1 MSDADTIVA
10 IATAPGRG
18 GVGVVRVSG
27 PAVPVMAGILT
38 GKQLP
43 PRQATLATFFD
54 EHGGPLDQGI
64 ALRFS
69 APASFTGQD
78 VLELHG
84 HGGHAVL
91 GLLVKRCLMLGARLA
106 EPGEFTRRA
115 FLNEK
120 LDLAQAESVAD
131 LIEAASEEGAR
142 SAARS
147 LVGEF
152 SSRVETLVQELI
164 GLRTHVEACVDFPEE
179 EIDTAELAAIKNKG
193 ESLSAALAALQQAA
207 SQGAVLREGLTVVLI
222 GRPNVGK
229 SSLLNRLAGE
239 DLAIVTPIPGTTRD
253 QVRAT
258 IHLNGVPIH
267 LIDTAGLR
275 ETEDEVERL
284 GIERTWQAV
293 SKAGAALLL
302 AEAGESLAL
311 PEAAL
316 LNRLPP
322 SLPLAWVHNKID
334 LHGWQ
339 AGERQQDGQASF
351 RISALT
357 GEGLEP
363 LRDWL
368 LQTAGWKP
376 QGESV
381 FMARARHLAALEEAA
396 RHLTAAGSEIS
407 QFELMAEELR
417 LAQRAL
423 GRITGEFGAD
433 DLLGEIFSRFC
444 IGK

>member
-1 MSDADTIVA
+1 
-10 IATAPGRG
+10 
-18 GVGVVRVSG
+18 
-27 PAVPVMAGILT
+27 MARALT
-38 GKQLP
+38 GKELT
-43 PRQATLATFFD
+43 PRQATLATIVGD
-54 EHGGPLDQGI
+54 QGEPLDQGL

-69 APASFTGQD
+69 APSSFTGQD

-84 HGGHAVL
+84 HGGQAVL
-91 GLLVKRCLMLGARLA
+91 GLLVKRCLGLGARLA

-115 FLNEK
+115 FLNDK

-152 SSRVETLVQELI
+152 SSRVEALVQGLI

-179 EIDTAELAAIKNKG
+179 EIDTAELAAIKMKG
-193 ESLSAALAALQQAA
+193 ESLQATLAALQQAA

-229 SSLLNRLAGE
+229 SSLLNQLAGE

-275 ETEDEVERL
+275 ETDDEVEKL

-293 SKAGAALLL
+293 SRAGAALLL
-302 AEAGESLAL
+302 AEAGESLAM

-316 LNRLPP
+316 LKQLPP

-339 AGERQQDGQASF
+339 AGERQEGDQASF

-363 LRDWL
+363 LRQWL
-368 LQTAGWKP
+368 LQTAGWQP
-376 QGESV
+376 QGEGV

-396 RHLTAAGSEIS
+396 LHLAVAGSKTS